1 MTLFIVAVFLAV
13 YLGMALGRW
22 PGLSVDRTGI
32 AILGA
37 LALALGGA
45 VAPAAARESIDFP
58 TIFVL
63 FGLMILSARFAESG
77 FYDWCVGRIAGAAA
91 APATLLVLTVGIAG
105 GVSAVLANDVVVFAM
120 TPLLCQGL
128 RARALDP
135 RPFLIG
141 LAGAAN
147 AGSAATMIGNPQN
160 ILIGQSG
167 HLDFFDFLAACGP
180 PALVGLAIVHLTVW
194 AIWRGRWAMPGATAT
209 GLPPPPRV
217 DRLALGWAGAAT
229 VALIALFAT
238 PLPQAEAVLAIG
250 GLMLL
255 SRNLATRRILGLVD
269 WSLLVLFAGLFV
281 VTAAFGAT
289 GLPGEALRWLAA
301 RGFAIADP
309 LVLAAVSLVGSNTV
323 GNVPAVVLFLS
334 VVPDATPGVLY
345 SLALLSTLSGNL
357 LLIGS
362 LANLIVVERAAQVG
376 VRLSFRDHAI
386 AGVPMTLASLAVA
399 LVWLVASGHLVFR

>member
-1 MTLFIVAVFLAV
+1 MTLLVVAVFLAV

-37 LALALGGA
+37 LALVLAGA
-45 VAPAAARESIDFP
+45 VPPPAALAAIDFP
-58 TIFVL
+58 TLFVL

-77 FYDWCVGRIAGAAA
+77 FYDWCVARIATAVAGP
-91 APATLLVLTVGIAG
+91 PALLGLTVAIAG
-105 GVSAVLANDVVVFAM
+105 GLSAVLANDVVVFAM

-128 RARALDP
+128 RARGLDP

-160 ILIGQSG
+160 ILIGQAG
-167 HLDFFDFLAACGP
+167 RLDFFDFLAACGP
-180 PALVGLAIVHLTVW
+180 PALAGLAIVHVTVW
-194 AIWRGRWAMPGATAT
+194 AIWRGRWAMPGAGGAP
-209 GLPPPPRV
+209 LPAPRL
-217 DRLALGWAGAAT
+217 DRLELAWAGAAT
-229 VALIALFAT
+229 LALVGLFAT

-255 SRNLATRRILGLVD
+255 SRNLATRQILGLVD

-281 VTAAFGAT
+281 VTAAFGST
-289 GLPGEALRWLAA
+289 GLPGEALAWLSAH
-301 RGFAIADP
+301 GLAIADP
-309 LVLAAVSLVGSNTV
+309 LVLAAVSLVGCNTV

-334 VVPDATPGVLY
+334 VVPDAGPGVLH
-345 SLALLSTLSGNL
+345 SLAVLSTLSGNL

-362 LANLIVVERAAQVG
+362 LANLIVVERAAQAG
-376 VRLSFRDHAI
+376 VRLSFRDHAA
-386 AGVPMTLASLAVA
+386 AGIPMTLASLLAA
-399 LVWLVASGHLVFR
+399 LAWLVAIGELPMH